1 MLESVLEAD
10 DGFTMVELGAG
21 WGRWLV
27 DAWSVLKQIGKT
39 DKRLLLVGVEAEPTH
54 FEWMKQHFADNG
66 LDVQAASAD
75 PGGSGSQ

>member
-1 MLESVLEAD
+1 
-10 DGFTMVELGAG
+10 MVELGAG

-39 DKRLLLVGVEAEPTH
+39 DKGLLLVGVEAEPTH

-66 LDVQAASAD
+66 LDVRAD
-75 PGGSGSQ
+75 IG